1 MPIPK
6 ASTNAGRQYLTRN
19 GFQICDPQ
27 GRDVI
32 KLAMENQFSV
42 SKVASAL
49 DLKVFQFKAVLEQVV
64 GLGPKEFFRHY
75 RAVQARRM
83 ISEGC
88 PLKEISDLLGFLYY
102 THFAA
107 EIRAFYGISPRDLQ
121 KIIER
126 QSPRLH
132 ATRLGLRVAE
142 WAK

>member
-1 MPIPK
+1 MPWIK
-6 ASTNAGRQYLTRN
+6 ASTNPSRHYLTRS
-19 GFQICDPQ
+19 GFQICDPE

-32 KLAMENQFSV
+32 KLALELQFSV
-42 SKVASAL
+42 SKVAAAL
-49 DLKVFQFKAVLEQVV
+49 GMKVFQLKAALEQVV

-88 PLKEISDLLGFLYY
+88 SLKDISDQLGFRYY

-107 EIRAFYGISPRDLQ
+107 EIRSFYGIPPRDLQ

-126 QSPRLH
+126 QSPRQP
-132 ATRLGLRVAE
+132 APRLGARTFA
-142 WAK
+142 